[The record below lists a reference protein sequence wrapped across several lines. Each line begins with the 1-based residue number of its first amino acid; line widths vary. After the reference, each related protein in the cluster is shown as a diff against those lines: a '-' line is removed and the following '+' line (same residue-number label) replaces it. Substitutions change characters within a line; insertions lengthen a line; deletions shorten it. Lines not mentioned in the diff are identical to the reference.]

1 MLKNLVAKNRSY
13 RRFDESI
20 PIPRETLVELVE
32 LARLCPSAANLQPL
46 RFALVSEKPLTDK
59 VFPLLK
65 FAAYLQD
72 WAGPAEGE
80 RPTAYIVVMVD
91 ERIKRQADLDAGIA
105 AQTMMLGAVEKGYGG
120 CMMSSVQREKLA
132 ELLSLPEYYQIV
144 LVMALGKPNEQVVLE
159 DVDESGSI
167 KYYRDEQGVHHVP
180 KRTLKELIWESQG
193 N

>member
-1 MLKNLVAKNRSY
+1 MLKELVAKNRSY
-13 RRFDESI
+13 RRFDESVR
-20 PIPRETLVELVE
+20 IPRETLVELVE
-32 LARLCPSAANLQPL
+32 LARLCPSGANLQPL
-46 RFALVSEKPLTDK
+46 RFALVSEKPLTDR

-91 ERIKRQADLDAGIA
+91 ERIKRQADIDAGIA

-120 CMMSSVQREKLA
+120 CMMSSVQRENLA
-132 ELLSLPEYYQIV
+132 ELLGLPEYYQIV
-144 LVMALGKPNEQVVLE
+144 LVMALGKPSEQVVLE

-180 KRTLKELIWESQG
+180 KRTLKELIWES
-193 N
+193 

>member
-1 MLKNLVAKNRSY
+1 MLKDLVAKNRSY
-13 RRFDESI
+13 RRFDESV

-32 LARLCPSAANLQPL
+32 LARLCPSGANLQPL
-46 RFALVSEKPLTDK
+46 RFALVSEKQLTDR

-91 ERIKRQADLDAGIA
+91 ERIKRQADIDAGIA

-120 CMMSSVQREKLA
+120 CMMSSVQRENLA
-132 ELLSLPEYYQIV
+132 ELLGLPEYYQIV
-144 LVMALGKPNEQVVLE
+144 LVMALGKPIEQVVVE
-159 DVDESGSI
+159 DVDETGNI
-167 KYYRDEQGVHHVP
+167 KYYRDKEGIHHVP
-180 KRTLKELIWESQG
+180 KRSLKELIWES
-193 N
+193 

>member
-1 MLKNLVAKNRSY
+1 M
-13 RRFDESI
+13 
-20 PIPRETLVELVE
+20 
-32 LARLCPSAANLQPL
+32 
-46 RFALVSEKPLTDK
+46 SEKQLTDR

-132 ELLSLPEYYQIV
+132 ELLGLPEYYQIV
-144 LVMALGKPNEQVVLE
+144 WVMALGKPIEQVVVE
-159 DVDESGSI
+159 DVDETCRELDRAGYVDVLYADDMAYIVQLTDTAIIYMENRFKDGLVGVLNFLSGFI
-167 KYYRDEQGVHHVP
+167 P
-180 KRTLKELIWESQG
+180 
-193 N
+193 

>member
-20 PIPRETLVELVE
+20 RIPHETLVELVE

-132 ELLSLPEYYQIV
+132 ELLGLPDYFQII
-144 LVMALGKPNEQVVLE
+144 LVMALGKPIEQVVVE
-159 DVDESGSI
+159 DVDETGNI
-167 KYYRDEQGVHHVP
+167 KYTRDKQGIHHVP
-180 KRTLKELIWESQG
+180 KRLLKELIWES
-193 N
+193 